1 MKNIFCCEGEVNMTY
16 LALNLSHY
24 VNGVAKRHG
33 EVSQHMFAR
42 YKIDSITNGV
52 HAARWTSPPFQQ
64 LFDRYIPGWRSA
76 SAAEPRPTNVQT
88 CCCTIWSVSGKSL
101 TKLAPFKSFTAAR
114 HIRMIKA
121 AKTSSNA
128 SLPRVTRSVKTFESP
143 T

>member
-64 LFDRYIPGWRSA
+64 LFDRHIPGWREDNFSLRYALKIPDSEVWQAHVSA
-76 SAAEPRPTNVQT
+76 KKELLHSVNRITNAGMDADVLTLGFGRRAAAYKRPD
-88 CCCTIWSVSGKSL
+88 L
-101 TKLAPFKSFTAAR
+101 L
-114 HIRMIKA
+114 
-121 AKTSSNA
+121 
-128 SLPRVTRSVKTFESP
+128 
-143 T
+143 